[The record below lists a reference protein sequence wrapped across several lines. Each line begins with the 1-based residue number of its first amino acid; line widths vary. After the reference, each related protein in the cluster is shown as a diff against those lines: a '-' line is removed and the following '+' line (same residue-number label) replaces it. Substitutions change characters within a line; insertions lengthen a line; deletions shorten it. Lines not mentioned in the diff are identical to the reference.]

1 VAQWLISERGLQTPY
16 VVHQGSAVGRSG
28 HVHISGTVDS
38 VWVGGHVFDIVDG
51 HLGAI
56 DARPVHQA

>member
-1 VAQWLISERGLQTPY
+1 
-16 VVHQGSAVGRSG
+16 
-28 HVHISGTVDS
+28 